1 MKACMLLLAMV
12 SSHGLTRLLAREGKV
27 KMETTRWV
35 SSFFEDGPQYACTAQ
50 YTLQVRESKG

>member
-1 MKACMLLLAMV
+1 MKVCMLLLAMV

-35 SSFFEDGPQYACTAQ
+35 SSLFEDEPQYARTAQ
-50 YTLQVRESKG
+50 YTLQAWESKG